1 MDQNKIS
8 RQIDNVIKIIET
20 KEQTKAELITL
31 FNNANNHS
39 IITDEQKELLIEA
52 VEKKLRKYF
61 PSDAK
66 KILGS
71 KGKKAQDLL
80 EEILS
85 TLKKEFDWSN
95 NKVGSKVKAGGSM
108 ISGKQYVCYYISY
121 KNEDN
126 FSTGFHFTQNTPED
140 NPKLEIDFRK
150 VGQKFENTKEN
161 KFFEVEL
168 KEEALNV
175 YKEYLK
181 KTIK

>member
-1 MDQNKIS
+1 MEQDKIS
-8 RQIDNVIKIIET
+8 QQIDNVIKIIET
-20 KEQTKAELITL
+20 KEQTKAELIAL
-31 FNNANNHS
+31 FNNANNHKDIS
-39 IITDEQKELLIEA
+39 DEQKELLIET

-126 FSTGFHFTQNTPED
+126 FSTGFHYTQNTPED
-140 NPKLEIDFRK
+140 NPQLEIDFRK
-150 VGQKFENTKEN
+150 VDRKFENTKEN

-168 KEEALNV
+168 KEEALNL

>member
-1 MDQNKIS
+1 MEQEKIS
-8 RQIDNVIKIIET
+8 HQVDKVIKIIET
-20 KEQTKAELITL
+20 KEQTKAELIAL

-39 IITDEQKELLIEA
+39 DLSDEQRELLIET
-52 VEKKLRKYF
+52 VEKKLRKNF

-80 EEILS
+80 EEVLS
-85 TLKKEFDWSN
+85 IIKKEFDWSN
-95 NKVGSKVKAGGSM
+95 NKVGSKVKPGGSM

-121 KNEDN
+121 KNENN
-126 FSTGFHFTQNTPED
+126 FSTGFHYTQNTPED

-150 VGQKFENTKEN
+150 VGRKSESTKEN
-161 KFFEVEL
+161 KFFEIEL
-168 KEEALNV
+168 KEEALIL

-181 KTIK
+181 KTIN

>member
-8 RQIDNVIKIIET
+8 QQIDNVIKIIET

-39 IITDEQKELLIEA
+39 NISDEQKELLIEA

-61 PSDAK
+61 PSDSK

-85 TLKKEFDWSN
+85 PSN
-95 NKVGSKVKAGGSM
+95 MQIA
-108 ISGKQYVCYYISY
+108 
-121 KNEDN
+121 
-126 FSTGFHFTQNTPED
+126 
-140 NPKLEIDFRK
+140 
-150 VGQKFENTKEN
+150 
-161 KFFEVEL
+161 
-168 KEEALNV
+168 
-175 YKEYLK
+175 
-181 KTIK
+181 